1 MPIFSFLLDQLKL
14 KVKLQSSSPLLRT
27 LYMNPDDAKLSDVN
41 GTPSNSS
48 ASQPSFVN
56 DDGGRY
62 MLSRGPLPSSIPGR
76 YGSHN
81 TAIDWTKTELRHREL
96 KAKLQAIDHEI
107 EKKKEDIKVK
117 MKNGVSYELGLNPSY
132 SFPSISTKAGASV
145 SGSGFHWHDTLQRTS
160 SRSDFEWPKPQ
171 FQDQHSI
178 KRWGELTKGCNL
190 PQKSLHLRSEPIAA
204 KRKQTEV
211 KS

>member
-1 MPIFSFLLDQLKL
+1 MLASPASATVKKL
-14 KVKLQSSSPLLRT
+14 TVPRHKPEGTSEAFHQESMKKEKKT

-107 EKKKEDIKVK
+107 EKKKEDIK
-117 MKNGVSYELGLNPSY
+117 MRA
-132 SFPSISTKAGASV
+132 KAPTEDLAPMVAGGRA
-145 SGSGFHWHDTLQRTS
+145 
-160 SRSDFEWPKPQ
+160 SRSEGQAQLGQACSTMSTSPSRVATAFLVISAIILSTFNREAENVLLSS
-171 FQDQHSI
+171 FL
-178 KRWGELTKGCNL
+178 ELL
-190 PQKSLHLRSEPIAA
+190 AE
-204 KRKQTEV
+204 
-211 KS
+211 